1 MFQGLIHPIYLNP
14 MLTATEIRQTVAH
27 SRINGC
33 PFTMPRATIREEF
46 LERCPFCPSSFR
58 HFMIPEPSTAS
69 ADLRCPALAPR
80 RKWPLRG
87 IALLILGFH
96 SLWSQDPTPTPEE
109 MLDTPPLADTE
120 ATRQFSP
127 RDLAVIREARKT
139 EPAEVYS
146 SADLGLSL
154 PRISAIKA
162 ARVTMDYSP
171 QIQLQGTEV
180 QTREGGTRIAQ
191 GPFDTTVTGKI
202 SADLKQR
209 ERDEFPRPTPAPS
222 PATAPTT
229 IPNPLVNRVALMN
242 YEAGLRKR
250 LRNGIVVEPKVGVR
264 QQRNTDYNSFNNN
277 DEGYV
282 SFDVLIPLAKGGG
295 RLVNEAPE
303 IAARFD
309 LLASVLQLRHISS
322 LSIRD
327 TIQAYWQC
335 HAAEARYKL
344 FLESEQISSRL
355 ASLGAS
361 LVEADELAPAQ
372 LPQIIADRATT
383 VADRVRGATDLI
395 LARQRLAIAIGY
407 NPESLVMAPLPS
419 DDFPKPPEN
428 DQWPN
433 LNELWTTALLLRDD
447 LRAAKRLESSR
458 KVLMDASFLELR
470 PRIDL
475 QLSATYLPFETRTTQ
490 SVSDGNELRGYA
502 ALALE
507 WPIENNAA
515 IGRFIQDSAAYERTG
530 IDIETLKRS
539 IISGVISALAQLKGA
554 AAEIAYYQDAQRLN
568 TEALQAQEE
577 LFRLG
582 QANLTDTITTRQR
595 LIQSQLN
602 YINAQERY
610 AISLA
615 QLRFET
621 ATLFF
626 VDESGSW
633 IDAKAW
639 QTIPFQS
646 RQ

>member
-1 MFQGLIHPIYLNP
+1 MPGSTVPPIGLRTTIH
-14 MLTATEIRQTVAH
+14 Q
-27 SRINGC
+27 
-33 PFTMPRATIREEF
+33 EF
-46 LERCPFCPSSFR
+46 LERIPFVGHHLPPS
-58 HFMIPEPSTAS
+58 MTPSHSLAR
-69 ADLRCPALAPR
+69 ACAWRKAPALPTYGFA
-80 RKWPLRG
+80 LRG
-87 IALLILGFH
+87 LCVLALVFTSALA
-96 SLWSQDPTPTPEE
+96 QAQEPDPAPTPDDPDGP
-109 MLDTPPLADTE
+109 LDLE
-120 ATRQFSP
+120 STRQFSP
-127 RDLAVIREARKT
+127 RDLAVIREARKS
-139 EPAEVYS
+139 ENVAVFSDAE
-146 SADLGLSL
+146 LGLSL
-154 PRISAIKA
+154 PRISTIKA
-162 ARVTMDYSP
+162 AVVTMDFSP
-171 QIQLQGTEV
+171 QILIQDTEV
-180 QTREGGTRIAQ
+180 QSREGATRVAE
-191 GPFDTTVTGKI
+191 GPFDTTVTGKV
-202 SADLKQR
+202 SADLKAR
-209 ERDEFPRPTPAPS
+209 DRDEVPRPTPAPPPGQQ
-222 PATAPTT
+222 PAKAPV
-229 IPNPLVNRVALMN
+229 IPNPLINRTALVNF
-242 YEAGLRKR
+242 EAGLRKR
-250 LRNGIVVEPKVGVR
+250 LRNGIVIEPKVGLR

-277 DEGYV
+277 GESYV

-295 RLVNEAPE
+295 KLVNEAPE

-335 HAAEARYKL
+335 HAAEERYKL
-344 FLESEQISSRL
+344 YIESESISSRL

-361 LVEADELAPAQ
+361 LVEADELAPAE
-372 LPQIIADRATT
+372 LSQIIADRASTL
-383 VADRVRGATDLI
+383 ADRIRGATELI
-395 LARQRLAIAIGY
+395 QTRQRLAIAIGY
-407 NPESLVMAPLPS
+407 NPETLVMAPLPQ
-419 DDFPKPPEN
+419 DTFPTPPEKS
-428 DQWPN
+428 QWPD

-470 PRIDL
+470 PRVDL
-475 QLSATYLPFETRTTQ
+475 QLNATYQPFETRTNQ

-507 WPIENNAA
+507 WPIANNAA

-539 IISGVISALAQLKGA
+539 IISGVISSLAQLKGA
-554 AAEIAYYQDAQRLN
+554 AAEIQRYRDAQRLN
-568 TEALQAQEE
+568 ADALRAQEE

-582 QANLTDTITTRQR
+582 QANLTDTITSRQR

-602 YINAQERY
+602 FINAQERY

-626 VDESGSW
+626 ADEAGSW

-646 RQ
+646 KP

>member
-1 MFQGLIHPIYLNP
+1 MYGF
-14 MLTATEIRQTVAH
+14 A
-27 SRINGC
+27 
-33 PFTMPRATIREEF
+33 
-46 LERCPFCPSSFR
+46 
-58 HFMIPEPSTAS
+58 
-69 ADLRCPALAPR
+69 
-80 RKWPLRG
+80 LRG
-87 IALLILGFH
+87 LCVLALVFTSVLA
-96 SLWSQDPTPTPEE
+96 QAQEPDPAPTPDDPDGP
-109 MLDTPPLADTE
+109 LDLE
-120 ATRQFSP
+120 STRQFSP
-127 RDLAVIREARKT
+127 RDLAVIREARKS
-139 EPAEVYS
+139 ENVAVFSDAE
-146 SADLGLSL
+146 LGLSL
-154 PRISAIKA
+154 PRISTIKA
-162 ARVTMDYSP
+162 AVVTMDFSP
-171 QIQLQGTEV
+171 QILIQDTEV
-180 QTREGGTRIAQ
+180 QSREGATRVAE
-191 GPFDTTVTGKI
+191 GPFDTTVTGKV
-202 SADLKQR
+202 SADLK
-209 ERDEFPRPTPAPS
+209 ERDRDEVPRPTPTPPPGQQPAKAPV
-222 PATAPTT
+222 T
-229 IPNPLVNRVALMN
+229 PNPLINRTALVNF
-242 YEAGLRKR
+242 EAGLRKR
-250 LRNGIVVEPKVGVR
+250 LRNGIVIEPKVGLR

-277 DEGYV
+277 GESYV

-295 RLVNEAPE
+295 KLVNEAPE

-335 HAAEARYKL
+335 HAAEERYKL
-344 FLESEQISSRL
+344 YIESESISSRL

-361 LVEADELAPAQ
+361 LVEADELAPAE
-372 LPQIIADRATT
+372 LSQIIADRASTL
-383 VADRVRGATDLI
+383 ADRIRGATELI
-395 LARQRLAIAIGY
+395 QTRQRLAIAIGY
-407 NPESLVMAPLPS
+407 NPETLVMAPLPQ
-419 DDFPKPPEN
+419 DTFPTPPEKN
-428 DQWPN
+428 QWPD

-470 PRIDL
+470 PRVDL
-475 QLSATYLPFETRTTQ
+475 QLNATYQPFETRTSQ

-507 WPIENNAA
+507 WPIANNAA

-539 IISGVISALAQLKGA
+539 IISGVISSLAQLKGS
-554 AAEIAYYQDAQRLN
+554 AAEIQRYRDAQRLN
-568 TEALQAQEE
+568 ADALQAQEE

-602 YINAQERY
+602 FINAQERY
-610 AISLA
+610 AISLV

-626 VDESGSW
+626 ADEAGSW

-646 RQ
+646 KP